1 MTTKYMIR
9 RSPITR
15 DNALLGIIT
24 SSDLASL
31 MYEQNR
37 ANPTLKAMS
46 QFADVERLQIEKKS
60 L

>member
-1 MTTKYMIR
+1 MTKYMIR

-15 DNALLGIIT
+15 DTALLGIIT
-24 SSDLASL
+24 SSDLARM

-46 QFADVERLQIEKKS
+46 QFVDVERLGK
-60 L
+60 

>member
-1 MTTKYMIR
+1 MIG

-24 SSDLASL
+24 SSDLARM

-46 QFADVERLQIEKKS
+46 HVLRMSKDLVSNDQYLC
-60 L
+60 